1 MNTVN
6 NMWYYDFMNINSA
19 VKQNLI
25 KGGFPLNYIRYI
37 HDIVNTKISMFKVGN
52 IEKIPGLTDQI
63 LFTALMFCNNLCF
76 YKKEG
81 LGGWVLCY
89 YVTGSEY
96 SYYYRPKKVN
106 LMAFNGASIAEDVP
120 FEELVLVRDNTMD
133 IIPFLVIADYL
144 AKINEIENTIFK
156 VLKVASLPLAL
167 VGPKKMAAQLK
178 AIAKEM
184 GSDKPFICG
193 DDGLPDTLKGFNI
206 NVPVQPLDIYELKQK
221 YRNECL
227 SSLGIYSVEEKRER
241 IVTQELVNQN
251 DYTDYVYQGTKM
263 ELERMIKEMNA
274 KDSSLNLSL
283 IEAYEV
289 NVQEGIEEDAAKAGA
304 VEKAKAAANPEEKG
318 KEVKENE

>member
-1 MNTVN
+1 MNTCN
-6 NMWYYDFMNINSA
+6 DMWYYDFMNINSA
-19 VKQNLI
+19 VKQQMI
-25 KGGFPLNYIRYI
+25 KGGLPLSYIRYI
-37 HDIVNTKISMFKVGN
+37 HDIVNTKISMFKIKN
-52 IEKIPGLTDQI
+52 IEKIDGLTDQI

-76 YKKEG
+76 YKRPG
-81 LGGWVLCY
+81 LGWILCY
-89 YVTGSEY
+89 YVTGSKY
-96 SYYYRPKKVN
+96 TFYYRPEKVN
-106 LMAFNGASIAEDVP
+106 LIAFNGARIAEDVP

-133 IIPFLVIADYL
+133 IIPFLVISDYVG
-144 AKINEIENTIFK
+144 KIIEIENTIFK

-193 DDGLPDTLKGFNI
+193 DDSLPDTLKGFNI
-206 NVPVQPLDIYELKQK
+206 NVPVQPLDVYELKQK

-263 ELERMIKEMNA
+263 ELERCIKEMNK
-274 KDSSLNLSL
+274 KDSSLNWSL

-289 NVQEGIEEDAAKAGA
+289 NVKEGIKEDAMKAGA
-304 VEKAKAAANPEEKG
+304 IEKAKAEANPDKD